1 MTSVQAAVEQLAGVA
16 SLALEAT
23 AILVIL
29 YGAGEAVLD
38 IIGVTRGR
46 SAITRRAIWLHF
58 ARWLLIGLEFAL
70 AADIVATTVAPTW
83 EDLGQLAAIAGIRTF
98 LNVFLERDIHD
109 VRDMNFEAVSRPDP
123 VVAPHTPTHLEARH

>member
-1 MTSVQAAVEQLAGVA
+1 VQAALEQLAGGA
-16 SLALEAT
+16 ALALEAI

-38 IIGVTRGR
+38 IVTATRGR
-46 SAITRRAIWLHF
+46 TTITRRAIWLHF

-83 EDLGQLAAIAGIRTF
+83 DDLGQLAAIAGIRTF

-109 VRDMNFEAVSRPDP
+109 VRDMNYEAVSRPDAT
-123 VVAPHTPTHLEARH
+123 VSAHTPAHFEAHP

>member
-1 MTSVQAAVEQLAGVA
+1 MQAAVEQLAGFA
-16 SLALEAT
+16 SLALEAV

-38 IIGVTRGR
+38 IIGITRGR
-46 SAITRRAIWLHF
+46 STITRRAVWLHF

-83 EDLGQLAAIAGIRTF
+83 DDLGQLAAIAAIRTF
-98 LNVFLERDIHD
+98 LNIFLERDIHD
-109 VRDMNFEAVSRPDP
+109 VRDMNYEAVSRPDT
-123 VVAPHTPTHLEARH
+123 VVPTHAPTELEARH

>member
-1 MTSVQAAVEQLAGVA
+1 MQAAVEQLAGIA

-38 IIGVTRGR
+38 IIAITLRR
-46 SAITRRAIWLHF
+46 STITRRAIWLHF

-83 EDLGQLAAIAGIRTF
+83 QDLGQLAAIAGIRTF
-98 LNVFLERDIHD
+98 LNIFLERDIHD
-109 VRDMNFEAVSRPDP
+109 VRDMNYEAVSRPET
-123 VVAPHTPTHLEARH
+123 VVAAHTPTQLEARH

>member
-1 MTSVQAAVEQLAGVA
+1 MQAAVEQLAGIA
-16 SLALEAT
+16 SLALEAI

-38 IIGVTRGR
+38 IIGITRGR
-46 SAITRRAIWLHF
+46 SSITRRAVWLHF

-83 EDLGQLAAIAGIRTF
+83 DDLGQLAAIAAIRTF

-109 VRDMNFEAVSRPDP
+109 VRDMNYEAVSRPDT
-123 VVAPHTPTHLEARH
+123 VAATHAPTQLEARH

>member
-1 MTSVQAAVEQLAGVA
+1 MQAALEQLAAGA
-16 SLALEAT
+16 SLALEAV

-38 IIGVTRGR
+38 IVTATRGR
-46 SAITRRAIWLHF
+46 TTITRRAIWLHF

-70 AADIVATTVAPTW
+70 AADIVATVVAPTW
-83 EDLGQLAAIAGIRTF
+83 DDLGQLAAIAGIRTF

-109 VRDMNFEAVSRPDP
+109 VRDMNYEAVSRPDGAIAEHP
-123 VVAPHTPTHLEARH
+123 PTPFDARF

>member
-1 MTSVQAAVEQLAGVA
+1 MQNALEQLAAGA
-16 SLALEAT
+16 SLALEGV

-38 IIGVTRGR
+38 IVTATRGR
-46 SAITRRAIWLHF
+46 TTITRRAIWLHF

-70 AADIVATTVAPTW
+70 AADIVATVVAPTW
-83 EDLGQLAAIAGIRTF
+83 NDLGQLAAIAGIRTF

-109 VRDMNFEAVSRPDP
+109 VRDMNYEAVSRPD
-123 VVAPHTPTHLEARH
+123 APLPDAAPTSFAARS

>member
-1 MTSVQAAVEQLAGVA
+1 MQAALEQLAAGA
-16 SLALEAT
+16 SLALEAV

-38 IIGVTRGR
+38 IVTATRGR
-46 SAITRRAIWLHF
+46 TTITRRAIWLHF

-70 AADIVATTVAPTW
+70 AADIVSTVVAPTW
-83 EDLGQLAAIAGIRTF
+83 DDLGQLAAIAGIRTF

-109 VRDMNFEAVSRPDP
+109 VRDMNYEAVSRPDSP
-123 VVAPHTPTHLEARH
+123 VAEHPPTPFEARY

>member
-1 MTSVQAAVEQLAGVA
+1 VQAAVEQLAGIA
-16 SLALEAT
+16 SLVLEAC

-38 IIGVTRGR
+38 IIGITRGR
-46 SAITRRAIWLHF
+46 RAITRRAVWLHF

-83 EDLGQLAAIAGIRTF
+83 DDLGQLAVIAAIRTF

-109 VRDMNFEAVSRPDP
+109 VRDMNYEAVSRPDT
-123 VVAPHTPTHLEARH
+123 VAATHAPTTLEARH